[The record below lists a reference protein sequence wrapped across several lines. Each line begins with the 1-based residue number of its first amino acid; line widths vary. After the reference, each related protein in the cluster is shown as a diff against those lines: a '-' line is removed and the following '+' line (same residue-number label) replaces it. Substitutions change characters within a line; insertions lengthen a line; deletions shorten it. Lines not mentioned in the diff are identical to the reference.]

1 MLKVPIDRL
10 QPGVFV
16 SLSSIGWLR
25 HPFLLNEF
33 RIANPKQIRALQEMG
48 LAEIE
53 WDPARSTAQPLPEP
67 AAPLEADEEDFS
79 RAALAGML
87 DEKRQR
93 LERLRRQR
101 EALARRERQ
110 YAQHAAAASD
120 ILKGFPGRATQAHAS
135 GRQLVNQVVDGL
147 IGAESMA
154 IHLVNQKFKESDM
167 AFHALNVMVLSLLL
181 GRALDLSEDE
191 LRHLGVG
198 ALLHDVG
205 KAEIPPRILRAATRT
220 PPEEA
225 FYRAHIGYGIQAV
238 AGAQGIKVAER
249 NIIACHHEHWDG
261 SGFPNKLAGDK
272 IPRLARIVA
281 IANRYDNLCNP
292 FELHRAKTPAEAL
305 RQMFKTEGAHF
316 DPTMLQAFIKTLG
329 VYPPGSFVHL
339 SNGAVGL
346 VVETN
351 PDALLN
357 PLIMLYDRDI
367 PRSEAMLLDLR
378 EVDLKIDSAVSPAKL
393 PVEVVEYLAPRGRLD
408 YYVEGTAR

>member
-1 MLKVPIDRL
+1 M
-10 QPGVFV
+10 
-16 SLSSIGWLR
+16 
-25 HPFLLNEF
+25 
-33 RIANPKQIRALQEMG
+33 
-48 LAEIE
+48 
-53 WDPARSTAQPLPEP
+53 
-67 AAPLEADEEDFS
+67 
-79 RAALAGML
+79 
-87 DEKRQR
+87 
-93 LERLRRQR
+93 
-101 EALARRERQ
+101 
-110 YAQHAAAASD
+110 
-120 ILKGFPGRATQAHAS
+120 
-135 GRQLVNQVVDGL
+135 
-147 IGAESMA
+147 
-154 IHLVNQKFKESDM
+154 
-167 AFHALNVMVLSLLL
+167 
-181 GRALDLSEDE
+181 
-191 LRHLGVG
+191 
-198 ALLHDVG
+198 
-205 KAEIPPRILRAATRT
+205 
-220 PPEEA
+220 
-225 FYRAHIGYGIQAV
+225 
-238 AGAQGIKVAER
+238 
-249 NIIACHHEHWDG
+249 
-261 SGFPNKLAGDK
+261 
-272 IPRLARIVA
+272 A